1 MAKPKIDFKKLLL
14 EKGEKI
20 GIVAGLAVMV
30 LLFVWAGFE
39 VAASKSKDTL
49 AGDLDIK
56 VKAIRTAMKS
66 NTGDPAALDPTLLK
80 KPEYPD
86 MVSHETPYFI
96 ALQLDN
102 TKRGSPT
109 ILAPT
114 EFQVDLVRAPIL
126 VYMFTP
132 DGEKIY
138 VRVEADNKKKNLSS
152 KFLEGR

>member
-20 GIVAGLAVMV
+20 GIVAGLAIMV

-49 AGDLDIK
+49 AGDLDNK
-56 VKAIRTAMKS
+56 VKTIRSAMKS

-86 MVSHETPYFI
+86 MVWHETPNFI
-96 ALQLDN
+96 ALHPTN
-102 TKRGSPT
+102 TNRHSP
-109 ILAPT
+109 P
-114 EFQVDLVRAPIL
+114 
-126 VYMFTP
+126 
-132 DGEKIY
+132 
-138 VRVEADNKKKNLSS
+138 
-152 KFLEGR
+152 